1 MHLLVRLE
9 AGGDVVDGE
18 VGGVLAEVEH
28 VHHHLLEGVVVF
40 LRRAV
45 LYYMCNYA
53 RGKIVSYFCW
63 INLHLGWHQSLG
75 IFTVLNFCVRAA
87 NIFEDI
93 R

>member
-1 MHLLVRLE
+1 MSMFCSVTCHQVHLLVRLE

-45 LYYMCNYA
+45 YMFICV
-53 RGKIVSYFCW
+53 IV
-63 INLHLGWHQSLG
+63 
-75 IFTVLNFCVRAA
+75 
-87 NIFEDI
+87 
-93 R
+93 

>member
-45 LYYMCNYA
+45 YLY
-53 RGKIVSYFCW
+53 V
-63 INLHLGWHQSLG
+63 
-75 IFTVLNFCVRAA
+75 
-87 NIFEDI
+87 
-93 R
+93 